1 MTRMMRDLVQV
12 QGDFKPSVQLPN
24 DFFNEEYN
32 RHFVESYIPTQEILE
47 IFLSIRD
54 SLQPHSDRRARL
66 FSGTF
71 GTGKSD
77 LMLMIANYLT
87 RSSEEPLLAPFFKR
101 LHNLNDAKA
110 EAIFQ
115 ARQGKLP
122 FLLVLLQADTA
133 ITFSSFVLDG
143 LARSLEKANLSHLL
157 GDTYYKAA
165 LNLLE
170 TWERDRPDNIKRLS
184 EVLET
189 NYGRT
194 LNQLRRDLSGL
205 YGDTTL
211 EVFRPAVLEA
221 IAMPFYPTAVIQRP
235 SDAFSDVTKKL
246 DSNQY
251 SGIIIIADEFTHL
264 LQKLADSPT
273 AADSKAID
281 NLAEAADRSG
291 HHQLHFYTVSLESFA
306 SAQGST
312 KSAQIAL
319 ERSGGR
325 FITSELRSQN
335 MEELINAS
343 IAKLVPVS
351 NLFQGVQ
358 AQFDDLLTLATKLW
372 SGRATGRS
380 DRDWLNET
388 VVKGCFPLHPLTT
401 YCLPRLNATLAQNER
416 TMFSFIWDRS
426 RGLGHFI
433 EKAKGEVGP
442 NGWLPLLSL
451 DLLFA
456 YFEANLKEKRPDL
469 LLAYQQASST
479 LSAKQLED
487 DLEGRLLRALV
498 MLEVAG
504 GDPNLRADHEL
515 LRHALGLA
523 PSEQLAVLPALKQL
537 EQDGIAYPS
546 QSGYYQLVKP
556 GRANPLELRRLVQQ
570 QAQEL
575 PGSPIELL
583 NASNKPNNVEAERYN
598 SERGTG
604 RQLITRFAN
613 SAEISSPAALTQ
625 ALRDKDALLWFVI
638 ATSEQELEQA
648 RSTAL
653 QITRQYDQLAVAV
666 PQKPTDLVMRF
677 QRVRALD
684 KFREDPNFISSDYKA
699 LLAYNGLVGHDY
711 ITAFH
716 EALQLFNQP
725 SKFEWFRGGRT
736 VTVTT
741 SANLTGLATTV
752 MNEIFPNTPA
762 HKTRQH
768 LKPTGKTRHLRDAL
782 NQILQEEILQVEGKK
797 SAIDAILM
805 DGAYEL
811 GLIYFLDRRKG
822 FKVYNVCA
830 PDAKQRNSYAVWLQ
844 INEQLQNGVAW
855 SVIVEKLLNRPYGL
869 YPSVL
874 ELFLAAFYRYNR
886 DYLEVYSTGG
896 INNYPID
903 VTADTII
910 DMVESPNKYVVRYQP
925 LTESQ
930 CKFLRGLVERALYP
944 NREFEIQLAETAS
957 LRNRAAIL
965 LRRWMNGI
973 TGIPHQTSPDELA
986 IVLRDVPQDI
996 LSLCVMLIEIA
1007 FKPEQAMTA
1016 ADLLDR
1022 LPAKVGLPKDNSSW
1036 TDLELDQALAYL
1048 ETACQQLRGF
1058 YRAYEADM
1066 ARQIGQQFG
1075 LFEPTKDI
1083 NDILKAAQKWRQ
1095 ETVGTVLTT
1104 HLGGTPD
1111 ARDLLYFLDDKPY
1124 SFEQV
1129 FLNALASR
1137 WVKRPFQEWQEI
1149 TIRDEYLQRL
1159 AQAKSAIEAK
1169 AKAAESHAA
1178 SLQKKSVEPIDIKP
1192 LGMQPASAQAPFTT
1206 TPLPEDKPSIT
1217 TQPVI
1222 INSAFRRIEETQIV
1236 NKPPH
1241 VAEKQVSDLIFQ
1253 NIANDTVTQA
1263 FAEIKMIFSHLSQQ
1277 DQYALW
1283 QRLVEE
1289 YDPR

>member
-1 MTRMMRDLVQV
+1 MARMMRDLVQV
-12 QGDFKPSVQLPN
+12 QGNFKPSVQLPN
-24 DFFNEEYN
+24 DFVDEKLN
-32 RHFVESYIPTQEILE
+32 RHFVESYIPTQETIDFL
-47 IFLSIRD
+47 LSIRD
-54 SLQPHSDRRARL
+54 SLQPHSDKRARL

-77 LMLMIANYLT
+77 LMLMVANYVT
-87 RSSEEPLLAPFFKR
+87 RPSEDPLLIPFFKR
-101 LHNLNDAKA
+101 LRNLNDAKA
-110 EAIFQ
+110 EAIYQ
-115 ARQGKLP
+115 ARQGKPP
-122 FLLVLLQADTA
+122 FLLVLLQSDTA

-143 LARSLEKANLSHLL
+143 LARSLENANLGSLL
-157 GDTYYKAA
+157 DKTYYRSA
-165 LNLLE
+165 LDLIE
-170 TWERDRPDNIKRLS
+170 SWEHDWPDNIRRLS

-189 NYGRT
+189 DYGHT
-194 LNQLRRDLSGL
+194 LNQLRHDLSGP
-205 YGDTTL
+205 YGDSAL
-211 EVFRPAVLEA
+211 EVFRPAVLQA
-221 IAMPFYPTAVIQRP
+221 TGMPFHPTAVIQRP
-235 SDAFSDVTKKL
+235 ADAFSTVTKQL
-246 DSNQY
+246 PSEHY
-251 SGIIIIADEFTHL
+251 SGIFIIADEFTHL

-335 MEELINAS
+335 MEELISAS

-416 TMFSFIWDRS
+416 TMFSFIWDTS
-426 RGLGHFI
+426 RGLAHFI

-523 PSEQLAVLPALKQL
+523 PSEHLAVTPALKQL

-583 NASNKPNNVEAERYN
+583 NASNKPNNVEADRYN
-598 SERGTG
+598 SERGTN
-604 RQLITRFAN
+604 RQLTTRFVN
-613 SAEISSPAALTQ
+613 VAELSSPSVLTQ
-625 ALRDKDALLWFVI
+625 ALQGQDALLWYVI
-638 ATSEQELEQA
+638 AASEQELEQA

-653 QITRQYDQLAVAV
+653 KLTRQYDQLVLAV
-666 PQKPTDLVMRF
+666 PQKPLDLVIRF
-677 QRVRALD
+677 QRVLALRKLRTD
-684 KFREDPNFISSDYKA
+684 SNFMSSDYQA
-699 LLAYNGLVGHDY
+699 LLADSGLVGQDY
-711 ITAFH
+711 NTAFH
-716 EALQLFNQP
+716 EALRLFDQP
-725 SKFEWFRGGRT
+725 SRFEWFHGGRT
-736 VTVTT
+736 VTVIT
-741 SANLTGLATTV
+741 SAYLPSLATTM
-752 MNEIFPNTPA
+752 MNEIFPTTPA
-762 HKTRQH
+762 NKTPQH
-768 LKPTGKTRHLRDAL
+768 LKPTGKSKYLRDAL
-782 NQILQEEILQVEGKK
+782 NQILQDEIPMAEGKK
-797 SAIDAILM
+797 LSAVDAILM
-805 DGAYEL
+805 NGAYEL
-811 GLIYFLDRRKG
+811 GIIYYVDKKKG

-855 SVIVEKLLNRPYGL
+855 SEIVEKLLNRPYGL

-886 DYLEVYSTGG
+886 DYLEVYATGG

-903 VTADTII
+903 VTGDRII
-910 DMVESPNKYVVRYQP
+910 DMVESPNKYIVRYQP

-930 CKFLRGLVERALYP
+930 YSFLRGLVERALFP
-944 NREFEIQLAETAS
+944 GREFEIQQVETAS

-973 TGIPHQTSPDELA
+973 TCIPHQTSLDELA

-996 LSLCVMLIEIA
+996 LSLCVTLIEIA

-1022 LPAKVGLPKDNSSW
+1022 LPMQVGLPKDSSSW
-1036 TDLELDQALAYL
+1036 TDVELDQALANL

-1058 YRAYEADM
+1058 YRSFEAYM
-1066 ARQIGQQFG
+1066 AWRIGQLFG
-1075 LFEPTKDI
+1075 LTELPKNL
-1083 NDILKAAQKWRQ
+1083 NDILALALRWRS
-1095 ETVGTVLTT
+1095 GTVNAVQTQSLA
-1104 HLGGTPD
+1104 GTPD
-1111 ARDLLYFLDDKPY
+1111 ARDLLRFLDDRPH

-1129 FLNALASR
+1129 FLNALPSH
-1137 WVKRPFQEWQEI
+1137 WVKLPFREWRSLS
-1149 TIRDEYLQRL
+1149 TRDEYLPRL
-1159 AQAKSAIEAK
+1159 ENAKAAVE
-1169 AKAAESHAA
+1169 AKAAELSVL
-1178 SLQKKSVEPIDIKP
+1178 SLSKDLMEPIGIKRQDIQFSTSSVDLNSVLQSEKKYSAVVKTNVSP
-1192 LGMQPASAQAPFTT
+1192 VGPKIVHEAQTTEKVFDAAKQSMREQVTQQTASTT
-1206 TPLPEDKPSIT
+1206 VD
-1217 TQPVI
+1217 
-1222 INSAFRRIEETQIV
+1222 
-1236 NKPPH
+1236 
-1241 VAEKQVSDLIFQ
+1241 
-1253 NIANDTVTQA
+1253 QA
-1263 FAEIKMIFSHLSQQ
+1263 FATIKSIFDSLSLRDQRHLWEYLMQ
-1277 DQYALW
+1277 
-1283 QRLVEE
+1283 E
-1289 YDPR
+1289 YDPL